1 MSANLGLDIP
11 SEFNGV
17 AALRDSH
24 QFGGRARQFD
34 HGQLAGMEFAWA
46 KQSMGDIGNKFKG
59 FVRAQTESQGIG
71 SFSNLVSARMGN
83 TAYDLKQVDSELKT
97 LRESLPQIAKLT
109 GPPNPLPFATEQ
121 TLDPGRTAANRES
134 SVHLGEAFTA
144 RTGTL
149 EQVKQQSLNRQ
160 TSDPIQQEIGEM
172 TRRIANSKAK
182 SAAFENGQLQ
192 ASSSSQDISR
202 LLAPC
207 VESLKKLGGEAPL
220 GNGIPSQLDRLMR
233 HTASS
238 EELRDLLAHMPK
250 SSLGEEGISIAD
262 VTEASSSTHLSDSG
276 QVPNLI
282 DGKTL
287 TRSMDRALPRLRDEL
302 SNVDQLDAIR
312 KGFASSI
319 SDVRRIGGFADRD
332 VDAGGFGRMS
342 DFDLEVPH
350 EHLQRNTVAYHRPQA
365 EEPTRVTTRERLR
378 HTEWGEVNATLDQ
391 FRKIVKASPR
401 HENPLEISPLSSAE
415 RNTTFS
421 VSETK
426 AWESASNERRAAP
439 IWRMSSLLPSRSLN
453 PGVASPLLD
462 YEIRRVLELG
472 TRTMEEQ
479 AKPNSTRLLALPLPT
494 PRTRM

>member
-1 MSANLGLDIP
+1 MSANLDLDIP

-17 AALRDSH
+17 AALRDSR
-24 QFGGRARQFD
+24 QFGVRARQFD
-34 HGQLAGMEFAWA
+34 HGQLAGMKFDRA
-46 KQSMGDIGNKFKG
+46 KQSMDDLGNKFKE

-71 SFSNLVSARMGN
+71 SFANMVSARVGN
-83 TAYDLKQVDSELKT
+83 TAYHLKQVDSEFKT

-109 GPPNPLPFATEQ
+109 GSPNPPPFATEQ
-121 TLDPGRTAANRES
+121 TLDSGRTGVNRES
-134 SVHLGEAFTA
+134 WVYLGEAFTA
-144 RTGTL
+144 RTGAL

-160 TSDPIQQEIGEM
+160 TSDPFQQEIGEL
-172 TRRIANSKAK
+172 TQRIANSKAK

-192 ASSSSQDISR
+192 ASSISQDISR

-207 VESLKKLGGEAPL
+207 IESLKTLEGEAPL
-220 GNGIPSQLDRLMR
+220 GNGIPSQLDRLVR
-233 HTASS
+233 HTASP

-250 SSLGEEGISIAD
+250 SSLGEKGILISD
-262 VTEASSSTHLSDSG
+262 VTKARTSTHLSDSG
-276 QVPNLI
+276 KVPSLI
-282 DGKTL
+282 EGKTP
-287 TRSMDRALPRLRDEL
+287 TQSMDRASPRLMDEL
-302 SNVDQLDAIR
+302 SNVDHLDAIR

-332 VDAGGFGRMS
+332 VDAGGFGRMN

-350 EHLQRNTVAYHRPQA
+350 EHLQRTTVAYRRPQA
-365 EEPTRVTTRERLR
+365 GEPTRVTARERLR
-378 HTEWGEVNATLDQ
+378 QTEWGEVNATLDQ
-391 FRKIVKASPR
+391 FRKLVKASPR
-401 HENPLEISPLSSAE
+401 HESPLEIPPLSSAE

-421 VSETK
+421 VSEPK
-426 AWESASNERRAAP
+426 AWEAASNERRAAP
-439 IWRMSSLLPSRSLN
+439 IWRMSSLLQLRSLN

-462 YEIRRVLELG
+462 YELRRVLELG